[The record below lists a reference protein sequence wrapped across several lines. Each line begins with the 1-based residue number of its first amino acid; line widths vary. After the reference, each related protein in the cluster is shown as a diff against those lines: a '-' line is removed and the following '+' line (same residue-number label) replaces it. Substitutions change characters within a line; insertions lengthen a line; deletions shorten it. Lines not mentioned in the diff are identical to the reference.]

1 MYFEEA
7 LIHPESVIPAQA
19 GIQKNQ
25 RTGPRRSQGVTG
37 STLLRST
44 PILDPFSGGLQ
55 GRFDQRGGETFLPR
69 AGGGEIVAP
78 QGPCVRG
85 RRRRLRE
92 QGLFTGPTQVLREVR
107 AQGGLDR
114 KGVAEA
120 VLDIMEGSEQAF
132 KRRSEKYHF

>member
-1 MYFEEA
+1 MYREEA
-7 LIHPESVIPAQA
+7 LIYLESVIPAQA

-69 AGGGEIVAP
+69 AGGGEIGLEAVAEGHLFVDFGDDAVLFREGWDWKWTRL
-78 QGPCVRG
+78 QLGHIDGRQVCGLFCG
-85 RRRRLRE
+85 RRKI
-92 QGLFTGPTQVLREVR
+92 TPCWC
-107 AQGGLDR
+107 
-114 KGVAEA
+114 GV
-120 VLDIMEGSEQAF
+120 
-132 KRRSEKYHF
+132 